1 MRELTLEE
9 LELITGGTTTD
20 DTWVDGITVTGYPD
34 GGDGWDGWWDGG
46 YDGGDGGYDG
56 GGGGDGGDPP
66 PEEYPPCVAAA
77 PEGVDAGSILDAAR
91 NAASQIAAGND
102 ETYEYG
108 ALIYEHNGSVGVGNV
123 YTQSNTGQVD
133 IGAGGVPDGARIVG
147 YIHNHPDVGGIDDR
161 TPSNHSG
168 GDWDQYTSLV
178 SSTSLPRGITADPN
192 MLLFIYTNEDGSVR
206 AYDKTDKNTNTASC
220 AV

>member
-9 LELITGGTTTD
+9 LELISGGI
-20 DTWVDGITVTGYPD
+20 DTLETITVTGTRD
-34 GGDGWDGWWDGG
+34 GDGWDGWDGWWDGG

-56 GGGGDGGDPP
+56 GGGDGGDPP
-66 PEEYPPCVAAA
+66 AEEYPPCVEAS
-77 PEGVDAGSILDAAR
+77 PEGVAPGAILDAAR

-108 ALIYEHNGSVGVGNV
+108 ALIYELNGVVGVGNI
-123 YTQSNTGQVD
+123 YTQNNTGQVQ

-161 TPSNHSG
+161 TPSDHAG
-168 GDWDQYTSLV
+168 GDWDQYNGLIN
-178 SSTSLPRGITADPN
+178 STSLPRGITADPN
-192 MLLFIYTNEDGSVR
+192 MLLFIYTNEDGKVR
-206 AYDKTDKNTNTASC
+206 AYDKTDEGTTTASC